1 MRGLDF
7 RKASL
12 LLLAIALVAVIA
24 AGCGG
29 GDSSSDS
36 ATTESGASSEGSE
49 AGDGNVSVDVG
60 DGQTVEIP
68 KGPLKVGVF
77 MPAQV
82 NQNLKE
88 FWEAAKATAE
98 KEGFSP
104 ILYDANFDP
113 TRQLNQV
120 ENAIQQGEI
129 NAAIGY
135 PVDSN
140 LLCNAFSKKAPEA
153 NILVTVPTLP
163 LCNKINEQKGKSPE
177 ELWQP
182 GTLNFVGGNNYLQFE
197 KQWFE
202 AIEKANPGV
211 KNVALVVGQPTIA
224 QTLLIERAVGEL
236 EEEHPDFH
244 ISDFIYSDYTAP
256 DAFKKTQSYLQAH
269 PETELII
276 DIYSP
281 DMTEGVIKALESAGK
296 LGQIKVAD
304 AAGAPFT
311 LGEIAEGNIEL
322 STPSEP
328 KSTAEKA
335 IESLRKAQE
344 GEIPRFVDDTLLG
357 STEELV
363 VIDKSN
369 LKEWEM
375 ILQEQAKK
383 YGG

>member
-1 MRGLDF
+1 
-7 RKASL
+7 
-12 LLLAIALVAVIA
+12 
-24 AGCGG
+24 
-29 GDSSSDS
+29 
-36 ATTESGASSEGSE
+36 
-49 AGDGNVSVDVG
+49 
-60 DGQTVEIP
+60 
-68 KGPLKVGVF
+68 
-77 MPAQV
+77 
-82 NQNLKE
+82 
-88 FWEAAKATAE
+88 
-98 KEGFSP
+98 
-104 ILYDANFDP
+104 
-113 TRQLNQV
+113 
-120 ENAIQQGEI
+120 
-129 NAAIGY
+129 
-135 PVDSN
+135 
-140 LLCNAFSKKAPEA
+140 
-153 NILVTVPTLP
+153 
-163 LCNKINEQKGKSPE
+163 
-177 ELWQP
+177 
-182 GTLNFVGGNNYLQFE
+182 
-197 KQWFE
+197 
-202 AIEKANPGV
+202 
-211 KNVALVVGQPTIA
+211 VALVVGQPTIA